1 LLKTILIG
9 KTSFFPRWAT
19 DYFIACHTAPNE
31 LVGQIGD
38 GDADHA
44 YWGRPEEMTMN
55 RPAYKITASS
65 PGSDLAGETA
75 AALAASSIYFKARGD
90 AAYAATC
97 LEHARQLLDFA
108 NTYRGIYTDSIPA
121 GGFYNSWSGYKD
133 EIVWA
138 AAWIA
143 KASGDPADITIAT
156 QLYNELGAGSANPTE
171 ISWDD
176 KYAML
181 QLVMYDVTGEQ
192 AYSNK
197 AQDMLTYILG
207 SPRTPKGLVWISS
220 SAWGSLRYA
229 SNFAMFALQAAH
241 LGIQANEATAF
252 AESQINYILGDGAGH
267 SYVVGWGTNP
277 PQRPHH
283 RAASCP
289 DKPAVCDWAAYNNQ
303 GPNPQVGD
311 QKGFLFIFEYL

>member
-1 LLKTILIG
+1 
-9 KTSFFPRWAT
+9 
-19 DYFIACHTAPNE
+19 
-31 LVGQIGD
+31 VGQIGE
-38 GDADHA
+38 GGADHA
-44 YWGRPEEMTMN
+44 YWGRPEEMTMA
-55 RPAYKITASS
+55 RPAYKITAAN

-75 AALAASSIYFKARGD
+75 AALAAASIYFKAQGEES
-90 AAYAATC
+90 YANTC

-108 NTYRGIYTDSIPA
+108 DKYRGKYTDAIPA
-121 GGFYNSWSGYKD
+121 GGFYDSWSGYND

-143 KASGDPADITIAT
+143 KASGDAGDKSRAI
-156 QLYNELGAGSANPTE
+156 QLYGEMGAATANPTE

-181 QLVMYDVTGEQ
+181 QLVMYDITKETS
-192 AYSNK
+192 Y
-197 AQDMLTYILG
+197 LTKSKEFL
-207 SPRTPKGLVWISS
+207 SFLLSAPRTPKGLIWVSS

-229 SNFAMFALQAAH
+229 SNFAMFAMQAAH
-241 LGIQANEATAF
+241 LGIQEEEAVSF

-303 GPNPQVGD
+303 GPNPQASNSENLCFYVSY
-311 QKGFLFIFEYL
+311 KEVKS